1 MKPDP
6 NTELENLRAITK
18 KQASQL
24 EDLAA
29 QLKICMRSNKEL
41 LEANAQL
48 SAALLAEKGKKKP

>member
-1 MKPDP
+1 MEPDL
-6 NTELENLRAITK
+6 NTELENLRAITM

-24 EDLAA
+24 KELAG
-29 QLKICMRSNKEL
+29 QLAICMRSNKEL